1 MVDQRQ
7 LFENDQSDRFLID
20 PTEEVGL
27 LMKWFYAGARAEE
40 GGTDLENFASAF
52 LGALV
57 HDHAVIPP
65 MDVHPPKLLAWVLTH
80 HIRNPENCAA
90 WLNLGLALR
99 LMARSDEEPRRNARL
114 ARSIDCFDRSISL
127 VESASP
133 AVIRAWVGKALVFS
147 ELGEFDRAVQCSREA
162 VALDSSDPNLWLF
175 ESSMLSMAGRTEEA
189 LEGIQYAYDAYVTAG
204 EPEELRHVF
213 DSVPSASRSAQH

>member
-1 MVDQRQ
+1 MVNQRQ
-7 LFENDQSDRFLID
+7 HIENDQSDRFLID
-20 PTEEVGL
+20 PTEEVGR
-27 LMKWFYAGARAEE
+27 LMKWFYADARAEE

-99 LMARSDEEPRRNARL
+99 LMARS
-114 ARSIDCFDRSISL
+114 
-127 VESASP
+127 
-133 AVIRAWVGKALVFS
+133 
-147 ELGEFDRAVQCSREA
+147 
-162 VALDSSDPNLWLF
+162 
-175 ESSMLSMAGRTEEA
+175 
-189 LEGIQYAYDAYVTAG
+189 
-204 EPEELRHVF
+204 
-213 DSVPSASRSAQH
+213 

>member
-7 LFENDQSDRFLID
+7 HIENDKSDRFLID
-20 PTEEVGL
+20 PPEEVGR
-27 LMKWFYAGARAEE
+27 LMKWFHAGARAEE

-114 ARSIDCFDRSISL
+114 ARSIECFDRSISL

-133 AVIRAWVGKALVFS
+133 TVIRGWVGKALVFS
-147 ELGEFDRAVQCSREA
+147 ELGEFERAVQCSREA
-162 VALDSSDPNLWLF
+162 VALDSSDPNLRLL

-189 LEGIQYAYDAYVTAG
+189 LEVIQDAYDAFVIAG

-213 DSVPSASRSAQH
+213 DSVPSVSRSERH